1 MTLYANL
8 LQAPS
13 GNVLAATATTTAWA
27 FLVFAAWCAF
37 FVVLILLIID
47 LIRRRDISRTRKALW
62 VACWVLLP
70 ILSTAAYVAVNARR
84 FVKRRALW
92 ITCWILFFPLFAL
105 VYVLMNLGRRFGVGP
120 GFPPRTADPE
130 MESPVETAAQP
141 AVE

>member
-1 MTLYANL
+1 
-8 LQAPS
+8 
-13 GNVLAATATTTAWA
+13 
-27 FLVFAAWCAF
+27 
-37 FVVLILLIID
+37 VVILLIID
-47 LIRRRDISRTRKALW
+47 LIRRRDISRTRKAVW

-105 VYVLMNLGRRFGVGP
+105 VWVVVNPARHLGVGP
-120 GFPPRTADPE
+120 GFPPRTPDPE
-130 MESPVETAAQP
+130 MDSPVETAAQP